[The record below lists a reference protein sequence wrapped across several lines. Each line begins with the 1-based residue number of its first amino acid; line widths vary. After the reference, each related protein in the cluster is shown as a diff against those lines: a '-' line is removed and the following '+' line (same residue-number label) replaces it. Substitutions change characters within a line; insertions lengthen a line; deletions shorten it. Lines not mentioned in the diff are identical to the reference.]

1 MKGKVLRNMEDK
13 RIIKTKRNLKEA
25 LIAMLAKEDFEHISI
40 TELCRKAEISRITF
54 YSHYSDKYA
63 LLDDIFN
70 DMLDIGTAD
79 YQRRQAENNPSR
91 RITAGYVNMLDSIL
105 DLYYDRFYFFQYT
118 NPEKNP
124 YLGSRLYS
132 IILETVEMHTLHVE
146 QRFRLRYSPKKIAG
160 FVCYGMLG
168 FVNESHK
175 DKTPLEEIKK
185 EARRLLTDVLKSG
198 GLTESDDE
206 KEHEKMEAMGLEPM
220 TSRV

>member
-1 MKGKVLRNMEDK
+1 MKGKVSGNMEDR

-40 TELCRKAEISRITF
+40 TELCRKAEVSRITF

-79 YQRRQAENNPSR
+79 YRRRQAENNPLR
-91 RITAGYVNMLDSIL
+91 RVTAGYVNMLDSIL

-132 IILETVEMHTLHVE
+132 IILETVETHTLHVE

-175 DKTPLEEIKK
+175 EKTPLEDIKK

-198 GLTESDDE
+198 VLTESDE
-206 KEHEKMEAMGLEPM
+206 
-220 TSRV
+220 